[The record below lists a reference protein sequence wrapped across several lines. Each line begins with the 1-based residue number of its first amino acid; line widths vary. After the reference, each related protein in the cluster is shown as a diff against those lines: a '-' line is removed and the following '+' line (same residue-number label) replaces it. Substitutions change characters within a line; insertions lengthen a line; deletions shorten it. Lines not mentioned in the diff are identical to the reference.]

1 MSTPEESPV
10 EAFPEY
16 EVEGI
21 GTVIAHEGDSYIVRT
36 PDGRVVGY
44 RAIEGQPS
52 PELAATDIAFA
63 IENPHMPPVPEE
75 ISRAEFI
82 IALRKVLKIQE
93 ADVFALLSQLPK
105 GETQEDARDLWEHAR
120 TFKRHNR
127 FLLLLATNEGITADQ
142 LDEVFR
148 VGHSLDLN

>member
-1 MSTPEESPV
+1 MTDENQPAFESYPCSL
-10 EAFPEY
+10 
-16 EVEGI
+16 
-21 GTVIAHEGDSYIVRT
+21 GTVIGHEADEHGSIYLIAQ
-36 PDGRVVGY
+36 PDGQTVGVL
-44 RAIEGQPS
+44 ANGEPS
-52 PELAATDIAFA
+52 PDTVEQDISAPRA
-63 IENPHMPPVPEE
+63 PVQPVPEE

-93 ADVFALLSQLPK
+93 GDVFALLSQLPK

-148 VGHSLDLN
+148 VGHSLDLD

>member
-1 MSTPEESPV
+1 MSEQPTFPYAVTTGETTVHVLAPDAPDYHRVQLADGQVTSLPGDSATALTPEALAEW
-10 EAFPEY
+10 
-16 EVEGI
+16 
-21 GTVIAHEGDSYIVRT
+21 IA
-36 PDGRVVGY
+36 
-44 RAIEGQPS
+44 
-52 PELAATDIAFA
+52 
-63 IENPHMPPVPEE
+63 NPPPYAPPVPKE

-127 FLLLLATNEGITADQ
+127 FLLLLAANEGITPDQ

-148 VGHSLDLN
+148 VGHSLNLD